1 MQQKQNIKGFTLLE
15 LLVILAI
22 IGVVSGLS
30 FPKFSKWSMDREVR
44 SLNERIATLF
54 TLATTQ
60 VERGAYHYVRVEFQE
75 NKIITVKG
83 LSANIFSDKLNAGKP
98 PKCEATDMDTSD
110 LITSLTLSDKVN
122 VYHLKKNAAI
132 CFSKG
137 GKYHK
142 QYLTANTQ
150 NNIALDN
157 NLTTT
162 NKIVVLCHVRI
173 VSCNPISKTFSPKL
187 KEYPVYLVSYSR
199 FGIINKYKYSYSKNA
214 WINQ

>member
-75 NKIITVKG
+75 NKVITVKG

-98 PKCEATDMDTSD
+98 PKLS
-110 LITSLTLSDKVN
+110 LI
-122 VYHLKKNAAI
+122 H
-132 CFSKG
+132 
-137 GKYHK
+137 
-142 QYLTANTQ
+142 
-150 NNIALDN
+150 
-157 NLTTT
+157 
-162 NKIVVLCHVRI
+162 
-173 VSCNPISKTFSPKL
+173 ISEPTRP
-187 KEYPVYLVSYSR
+187 Y
-199 FGIINKYKYSYSKNA
+199 
-214 WINQ
+214 